1 MTKPCIYKN
10 NDLKQNTLTQYFQFF
25 VSGPTINPHSSRLN
39 NFKSLVALVKPWWIC
54 SCCTPPTPDM
64 NSVLPNRS

>member
-1 MTKPCIYKN
+1 M
-10 NDLKQNTLTQYFQFF
+10 QHFQFF

-39 NFKSLVALVKPWWIC
+39 NFKSLVALVKPWWIG

-64 NSVLPNRS
+64 NSVLPDRS